1 MESAVLRTRLLT
13 LSGLTR
19 FHSSGIISLMSLHP
33 CGAIMQSVL
42 SDHANCFWLV
52 TCDLPKFNNSVP
64 NRRHISSVRVYGEV
78 VAFNIGSVLTK
89 VLLNVDNRA
98 VFFEHT
104 RSKTQT
110 DKV

>member
-42 SDHANCFWLV
+42 SDHANCFCSSLATCPNSTIPFQIGV
-52 TCDLPKFNNSVP
+52 TY
-64 NRRHISSVRVYGEV
+64 VRVGLWRSE
-78 VAFNIGSVLTK
+78 
-89 VLLNVDNRA
+89 
-98 VFFEHT
+98 EHT
-104 RSKTQT
+104 SELQSLAYLVCRLLL
-110 DKV
+110 DKKSLPRASSYD